1 MTQAETQLA
10 GYFARYEP
18 ARATLGKAVRAR
30 LRARLPGFTEVVYL
44 YERQGSLVIAYSPTG
59 HGYEAPC
66 SLSVEAEG
74 VKLYFGQGALLSK
87 ADPGKLLQGRGKTVR
102 YVTLA
107 DAEELDGPAIEA
119 LMVAALA
126 LVKVRPDPHA
136 KGAVTFR
143 VEAQRAR
150 ARRAAAG
157 RSRKPPYCYCSLSV
171 EAEVVKLY
179 FGQGA
184 LLSKAD
190 PGKLLQGRGKT
201 VRYVTLA
208 DAEALMVAALALVKG
223 AATFRVA
230 VRRRRKN
237 LYFGGTGAPARTG
250 LPRQSRGSCAASVL
264 LLATPRPRRD
274 GRGRRRT
281 RPRTRRPAAWSR
293 SRGPRRRC
301 RPSPDRRR

>member
-126 LVKVRPDPHA
+126 LVKVRPDPQA

-143 VEAQRAR
+143 VEAQR
-150 ARRAAAG
+150 G
-157 RSRKPPYCYCSLSV
+157 RSRK
-171 EAEVVKLY
+171 
-179 FGQGA
+179 
-184 LLSKAD
+184 
-190 PGKLLQGRGKT
+190 
-201 VRYVTLA
+201 
-208 DAEALMVAALALVKG
+208 
-223 AATFRVA
+223 
-230 VRRRRKN
+230 
-237 LYFGGTGAPARTG
+237 
-250 LPRQSRGSCAASVL
+250 
-264 LLATPRPRRD
+264 
-274 GRGRRRT
+274 
-281 RPRTRRPAAWSR
+281 
-293 SRGPRRRC
+293 
-301 RPSPDRRR
+301 RPS